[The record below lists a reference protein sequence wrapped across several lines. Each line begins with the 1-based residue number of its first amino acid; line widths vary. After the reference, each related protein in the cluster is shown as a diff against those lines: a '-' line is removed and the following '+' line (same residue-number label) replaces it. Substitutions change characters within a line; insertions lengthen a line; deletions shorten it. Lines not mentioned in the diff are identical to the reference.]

1 MGQKKVRCQTCGA
14 KNTDEKAQRCRIC
27 SAVLPGADTRRNQ
40 TTEGEPFNA
49 LVQGE
54 LDRWRLYTESA

>member
-14 KNTDEKAQRCRIC
+14 KNTDEQAKRCRIC
-27 SAVLPGADTRRNQ
+27 RAVLPDADTRGMQ
-40 TTEGEPFNA
+40 TSEGAPFSA
-49 LVQGE
+49 LVEGE